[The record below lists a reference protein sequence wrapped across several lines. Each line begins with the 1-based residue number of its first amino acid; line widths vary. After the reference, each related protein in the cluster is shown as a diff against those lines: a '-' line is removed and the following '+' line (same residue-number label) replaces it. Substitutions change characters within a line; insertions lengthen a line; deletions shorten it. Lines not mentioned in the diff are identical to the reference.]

1 MTYNKWDIFYLGY
14 FSLENE
20 NIIFNFKNNK
30 NKNILEYNPCSTHAY
45 CLNKISMLK
54 ILNNYNDYINNIHYD
69 RFLSNKI
76 FKNYIIV
83 PMIFEQYYC
92 SPIDNSIE
100 NIYDLINRKTQ
111 CVIGDYLHLHSLLSF
126 IVYFWNKYKLNI
138 LVLLLFII
146 LILLYFTNKYKKN

>member
-14 FSLENE
+14 FVLDDE

-54 ILNNYNDYINNIHYD
+54 ILNNYNDYIDNIHYD
-69 RFLSNKI
+69 KFLSNKI

-92 SPIDNSIE
+92 SSIDNSIE
-100 NIYDLINRKTQ
+100 NMYELICRKTQ
-111 CVIGDYLHLHSLLSF
+111 CVTCDYLHINSVLSF
-126 IVYFWNKYKLNI
+126 IIYIWNKYNLN
-138 LVLLLFII
+138 I
-146 LILLYFTNKYKKN
+146 LILLILIILIILYIINYNK